1 MRGGEQG
8 KPHVFVD
15 CARIWLCKRT
25 EPAPALADDRGGGD
39 SCSNSL
45 FDLHARQRERQLPP
59 SAPTA
64 AAAAGAVKNEHVANT

>member
-1 MRGGEQG
+1 MQG

-25 EPAPALADDRGGGD
+25 EPALADDGGD
-39 SCSNSL
+39 SCSSSL

-59 SAPTA
+59 SVAT
-64 AAAAGAVKNEHVANT
+64 AAAGAVKNEHVANT